1 MCILQQKLAQDTPFK
16 IYNASAG
23 SGKTYTLTK
32 AYLKIAL
39 ASPKRFRTILAITF
53 TNKAVNEMKGRILD
67 SLFHF
72 SHEIIPQKSQSM
84 FNDLLADLKISA
96 PDLREKSKRT
106 LKEILHNYA
115 FFDVSTIDKFTHRLI
130 RTFAKDLKLP
140 QNFEPVVDTALL
152 QEEAVARV
160 IQKAGVDKQ
169 LTQVLVDFAL
179 EKTDDNR
186 SWDVAFDLNEI
197 SKLLFNENH
206 VPHLEKIKSKN
217 ISDFN
222 LLKQTL
228 QTKLSKVEKEI
239 VSNAIQT
246 LTIIEENGLIF
257 SDFSSSYFPKFM
269 LKISENDLNIDFN
282 AGWKRNF
289 DTASLYAKSCAD
301 NTKGVLDNL
310 HPRFIDCFNVIK
322 NKHPVYLF
330 LKNAY
335 QNVVPLTVL
344 NVIQK
349 EVNAIGQEQDQ
360 VPLFKF
366 NHIISNEIKNQP
378 APFIYER
385 LGEKYRHYFI
395 DEFQDTSEMQW
406 NNLIPLVDN
415 ALTSLDDQGKVGSLF
430 LVGDAK
436 QAIYR
441 WRGGNAEQFLSLV
454 NQSATPFVMGPGTE
468 NLPVNYRSHEE
479 IIKFNNNF
487 FSSVISFLERPEYHV
502 LFSEGNQQRYNSKKG
517 GFVRLD
523 FVEKTDEKQI
533 DENYCQTTL
542 EIIQEVVTLNYVY
555 NDICILV
562 RSNSKGILLANYLT
576 QKEIPII
583 SSESLLLASSRK
595 VRFLVHLLYYGGG
608 NQEAELAYELL
619 SFLSVT
625 ETTNRHRYISS
636 HLNRLKSLL
645 KEAYDFDIDLIRQ
658 NSVYDFFEHAI
669 KQFDLAPKSDA
680 YITFLM
686 DVVLEV
692 EQKEGGN
699 VQAFLDHWEK
709 KKDRLAITAPEN
721 MDAVRIMTVHKSK
734 GLEFPIV
741 IFPFANMDM
750 FRRNDKKL
758 WLPVDSNL
766 YNGFDEL
773 LVNEKSEVAEYGDS
787 AKSLFEEEEQKMV
800 LDAFNVLYVA
810 LTRAEKALYVLT
822 EKEINKSGEHNTKH
836 YSGLFIHFLK
846 ETGLWEDT
854 KNQYTFGDLI
864 TAQFEKDR
872 HKKYQTNIQH
882 HYSYKNRPSF
892 NIITRSGV
900 LWDTEREEALFRGNL
915 IHYILGLIETEKDV
929 DSSFNDL
936 VRNGDITQEETGPL
950 KSRIN
955 KIIKHPDLYSYYQEG
970 NTILNEKD
978 ILTETGS
985 LLRPDRLVVKD
996 NKATIIDYKTGKKN
1010 PKYHEQIYAYALALE
1025 TMGYIVENKII
1036 IYIDENITPEFI

>member
-1 MCILQQKLAQDTPFK
+1 MQQKSVQDTPFK

-32 AYLKIAL
+32 EYLKIAL
-39 ASPKRFRTILAITF
+39 TSQKRFQTILAITF

-72 SHEIIPQKSQSM
+72 SLENIPHKSQNM
-84 FNDLLADLKISA
+84 FDDLASDLKIS
-96 PDLREKSKRT
+96 PSNLREKSQRT

-140 QNFEPVVDTALL
+140 QNFEPVIDTALL

-160 IQKAGVDKQ
+160 IQKAGIDKL

-206 VPHLEKIKSKN
+206 VPHLDKIKNKS
-217 ISDFN
+217 ISDFI
-222 LLKQTL
+222 LLKQTIKIRL
-228 QTKLSKVEKEI
+228 AKVEKEI
-239 VSNAIQT
+239 TANAI
-246 LTIIEENGLIF
+246 LALAAIEDNGLVF

-269 LKISENDLNIDFN
+269 LKISQNDFNIDFN

-289 DTASLYAKSCAD
+289 ETAPLYAKSCAD
-301 NTKGVLDNL
+301 STKIILDGL
-310 HPRFIDCFNVIK
+310 HPQFIEYFSIIK
-322 NKHPVYLF
+322 NRHSDYLF

-349 EVNAIGQEQDQ
+349 EINAIGEEQDQ
-360 VPLFKF
+360 IPLFKF

-406 NNLIPLVDN
+406 NNLVPLVDN
-415 ALTSLDDQGKVGSLF
+415 ALTSLDDQGKIGSLF

-441 WRGGNAEQFLSLV
+441 WRGGNAEQFLGLV
-454 NQSATPFVMGPGTE
+454 NQRANPFVIDPGTE
-468 NLPVNYRSHEE
+468 NLPINFRSHEE
-479 IIKFNNNF
+479 IIKFNNDF
-487 FSSVISFLERPEYHV
+487 FSSVISFLERPEYHA
-502 LFSEGNQQRYNSKKG
+502 LFAEGNQQRYNSKKG

-523 FVEKTDEKQI
+523 FVVKEDEEQI
-533 DENYCQTTL
+533 DENYCRATL
-542 EIIQEVVTLNYVY
+542 EIIHDVVNKNYVY

-576 QKEIPII
+576 QQEIPII
-583 SSESLLLASSRK
+583 SSESLLLASSSK
-595 VRFLVHLLYYGGG
+595 VRFLIHLLYYSGGS
-608 NQEAELAYELL
+608 QEADLAYEIL
-619 SFLSVT
+619 SFLSAD
-625 ETTNRHRYISS
+625 EALNRHHYISS
-636 HLNRLKSLL
+636 HLDDLKSLL
-645 KEAYDFDIDLIRQ
+645 KEVHDFDIDHIKQ
-658 NSVYDFFEHAI
+658 SSVYDAFELAI
-669 KQFDLAPKSDA
+669 KQFDLAPESDA

-699 VQAFLDHWEK
+699 AQSFLDYWEK
-709 KKDRLAITAPEN
+709 KQDKLAITAPEN

-758 WLPVDSNL
+758 WLPVDSAS
-766 YNGFDEL
+766 YNGFDEV
-773 LVNEKSEVAEYGDS
+773 LVNEKSEVAEYSDI
-787 AKSLFEEEEQKMV
+787 AKVIFEEEEQKMV

-810 LTRAEKALYVLT
+810 LTRAEKALFVLT
-822 EKEINKSGEHNTKH
+822 EKEINKSGGHNTKH
-836 YSGLFIHFLK
+836 YSGLFIHYLK
-846 ETGLWEDT
+846 ELGVWEDS
-854 KNQYTFGDLI
+854 KNQYTFGDLNM
-864 TAQFEKDR
+864 AHLQKDHLTKPR
-872 HKKYQTNIQH
+872 TYIQH
-882 HYSYKNRPSF
+882 YYSYKNRPSF

-900 LWDTEREEALFRGNL
+900 LWDTQREEALFRGNL

-929 DSSFNDL
+929 DRAFNDL
-936 VRNGDITQEETGPL
+936 IRNGDITPDETGPL
-950 KSRIN
+950 KSRIY
-955 KIIKHPDLYSYYQEG
+955 KIIKHPELLPYYQEG

-978 ILTETGS
+978 ILTKTGS
-985 LLRPDRLVVKD
+985 LLRPDRIVITE

-1010 PKYHEQIYAYALALE
+1010 SKYQDQVYAYAAALE
-1025 TMGYIVENKII
+1025 TMGYFVENKII
-1036 IYIDENITPEFI
+1036 VYIEDNVTPEFI

>member
-1 MCILQQKLAQDTPFK
+1 LQQKLVQNTPFI

-39 ASPKRFRTILAITF
+39 TSQKKFQTILAITF

-72 SHEIIPQKSQSM
+72 SQENTPQKSKNM
-84 FNDLLADLKISA
+84 FNDLLIDLKIS
-96 PDLREKSKRT
+96 PSDLREKSKRT
-106 LKEILHNYA
+106 LKDILHNYA

-140 QNFEPVVDTALL
+140 QNFEPVVDTTLL

-160 IQKAGVDKQ
+160 IQKAGIDEA
-169 LTQVLVDFAL
+169 LTEVLVDFAL
-179 EKTDDNR
+179 EKTDDDR

-206 VPHLEKIKSKN
+206 VPHLDKIKNRNLADFIGLKLKIKAQLESIELKVIEN
-217 ISDFN
+217 AKSALDFISEQGLDSTDFPR
-222 LLKQTL
+222 QTL
-228 QTKLSKVEKEI
+228 PNHFKKVRDSEFEPSKLYNNQLEQNLRAGKILK
-239 VSNAIQT
+239 A
-246 LTIIEENGLIF
+246 GLIPPETLVGPLLET
-257 SDFSSSYFPKFM
+257 Y
-269 LKISENDLNIDFN
+269 LNI
-282 AGWKRNF
+282 
-289 DTASLYAKSCAD
+289 
-301 NTKGVLDNL
+301 
-310 HPRFIDCFNVIK
+310 
-322 NKHPVYLF
+322 KHLIYQRSF

-349 EVNAIGQEQDQ
+349 ELNAIGDEQDQ
-360 VPLFKF
+360 IPLFKF

-406 NNLIPLVDN
+406 NNLVPLVDN
-415 ALTSLDDQGKVGSLF
+415 ALTSLDDQGKIGSLF

-441 WRGGNAEQFLSLV
+441 WRGGNAEQFLGLV
-454 NQSATPFVMGPGTE
+454 NQRANPFVINPSTE

-479 IIKFNNNF
+479 IIKFNNDF
-487 FSSVISFLERPEYHV
+487 FSSVISFLERPEYHH
-502 LFSEGNQQRYNSKKG
+502 LFAKGNQQRYNSKKG
-517 GFVRLD
+517 GFVQLD
-523 FVEKTDEKQI
+523 FIEKEDDKPI
-533 DENYCQTTL
+533 DERYCLATL
-542 EIIQEVVTLNYVY
+542 EIIHNTVNKNYVY

-562 RSNSKGILLANYLT
+562 RSNSKGVLLANYLT
-576 QKEIPII
+576 QQEIPVI
-583 SSESLLLASSRK
+583 SSESLLLASSSK
-595 VRFLVHLLYYGGG
+595 VRFLIHLLYYGGKG
-608 NQEAELAYELL
+608 HESELAYEIL
-619 SFLSVT
+619 SFLSAKQT
-625 ETTNRHRYISS
+625 INRHLYISS
-636 HLNRLKSLL
+636 HLEDLKSLL
-645 KEAYDFDIDLIRQ
+645 KETYDFDIDQIKQ
-658 NSVYDFFEHAI
+658 HSVYDAFELAI
-669 KQFDLAPKSDA
+669 KQFDLAPESDA

-699 VQAFLDHWEK
+699 AQSFLDYWEK
-709 KKDRLAITAPEN
+709 KQDKLAITAPEN
-721 MDAVRIMTVHKSK
+721 MNAVRIMTVHKSK

-758 WLPVDSNL
+758 WLPVDSTA
-766 YNGFDEL
+766 YHGFDEV
-773 LVNEKSEVAEYGDS
+773 LVNEKSEVTEYSDV
-787 AKSLFEEEEQKMV
+787 ANTIFEEEEQKMV

-810 LTRAEKALYVLT
+810 LTRAEKALFVLT
-822 EKEINKSGEHNTKH
+822 EKEINKSGDHNIKH
-836 YSGLFIHFLK
+836 YSGLFIHYLK
-846 ETGLWEDT
+846 ELGVWEDS
-854 KNQYTFGDLI
+854 KNQYTFGDLNM
-864 TAQFEKDR
+864 AQLEKGLLT
-872 HKKYQTNIQH
+872 KPQTSIP
-882 HYSYKNRPSF
+882 HYYTHKNRPSF

-900 LWDTEREEALFRGNL
+900 LWDTQREEALFRGNL

-929 DSSFNDL
+929 DNSFSDL
-936 VRNGDITQEETGPL
+936 IRNGDITPDESTAL
-950 KSRIN
+950 KSRIK
-955 KIIKHPDLYSYYQEG
+955 KIIKHPKLYPYYQEG

-985 LLRPDRLVVKD
+985 LLRPDRIVIKGK
-996 NKATIIDYKTGKKN
+996 KATIIDYKTGKKN
-1010 PKYHEQIYAYALALE
+1010 AKHHEQIYAYASALE
-1025 TMGYIVENKII
+1025 TMGYLVENKII
-1036 IYIDENITPEFI
+1036 VYIEENVTPEFI